1 MNIVKQVQ
9 FVLHKT
15 IGNEKL
21 YFQTQ
26 DDIILDNSKKLLS
39 KYSSYDNS
47 LDDNSLDHDS
57 IDYDSLDDDDSID
70 NSEIVENIISFMP
83 MEVTRTKIKNINDI
97 NKKNIIK
104 EKEVSQW
111 LIFIKTAKH
120 HYDLAGIPYDWISN
134 DGKVKIH
141 KKARDLY
148 LKKYEKKQKEILEIK
163 KIYQKAQFEINIE
176 KLRSMKIP
184 NHDPI
189 ITQKKN

>member
-104 EKEVSQW
+104 EREVSQW

>member
-47 LDDNSLDHDS
+47 LDDNSLDYDS
-57 IDYDSLDDDDSID
+57 IDDDSLDDDSID

-120 HYDLAGIPYDWISN
+120 HFDLAGIPYDWISN

>member
-47 LDDNSLDHDS
+47 LDDNSLDYDS
-57 IDYDSLDDDDSID
+57 IDDDSLDDDSID